1 MKAMDQA
8 LLLIYLRLAGIQQGI
23 LIDLRVERL
32 AEGMKSYVLLDS
44 YVFNHK
50 QKQFKKAQA
59 ASRS

>member
-32 AEGMKSYVLLDS
+32 AEGMKSYVLLGFMS
-44 YVFNHK
+44 FMV
-50 QKQFKKAQA
+50 
-59 ASRS
+59 